1 MTSEKRPMHARHHP
15 LAILSVWAWQGAL
28 ALLASWPAAS
38 LVRAAYGND
47 PRGDSVLWTSGS
59 HALLD
64 FLWREAHG
72 ASAVIRGAALVVLA
86 SAVAGLVPTA
96 ALMVAMARTQEA
108 PRVTLARAVGDGL
121 RALPALVLL
130 LFVATL
136 AEAVAVGAGLLA
148 GQLTESFAHAGLG
161 EAHAEGLGAV
171 VSLPF
176 LVIAAAIG
184 VTHDLARAT
193 VVLRSTSAMRALAAG
208 AFEFAAAPVAIGWS
222 WGWRAVLALAFVA
235 VAVPVAGHLGGRGGA
250 SLVLLALVHQG
261 VILGRVALRASW
273 LATALRHVP
282 ATEHLP

>member
-1 MTSEKRPMHARHHP
+1 MTSETGPMRARHHP
-15 LAILSVWAWQGAL
+15 LAILSVWAWQSAL
-28 ALLASWPAAS
+28 AWLASWPAAS

-72 ASAVIRGAALVVLA
+72 ASVVVRGAAVVVLA

-108 PRVTLARAVGDGL
+108 PRVTFARAVGDGL

-130 LFVATL
+130 LVVVTL
-136 AEAVAVGAGLLA
+136 AEAVAAGAGLLA
-148 GQLTESFAHAGLG
+148 GELTEGFAHAGLG
-161 EAHAEGLGAV
+161 EAHAEELGAV

-176 LVIAAAIG
+176 LLITAAIG

-193 VVLRSTSAMRALAAG
+193 VVVRSTSAMRALAAG
-208 AFEFAAAPVAIGWS
+208 AFEFAAAPLALGWS
-222 WGWRAVLALAFVA
+222 WGWRAVLALALIALVA
-235 VAVPVAGHLGGRGGA
+235 PVSGHLGGRGGA
-250 SLVLLALVHQG
+250 ALVLLALVHQA

-282 ATEHLP
+282 AAERLP